1 MTKDNRHHPSRRD
14 FLAKTS
20 MGAASLAASLAATG
34 LSGSAHA
41 QDGKP
46 QGEAKEADS
55 KPSKH
60 LELLFLGTGAAN
72 WPRKY
77 PFKDNNHSRAQVRAM
92 SSMLVNG
99 HILIDC
105 GPTVLDVM
113 KCYDVNPAGI
123 TDILLTHTHSDHLH
137 PGNIMAIANARDTG
151 LGPLKFWGDS
161 EALKKVP
168 DSDRIEKRSIELGK
182 TFKVHG
188 LSMTGL
194 AANHDVHGS
203 KEQCLLYLIES
214 ATKRA
219 LYATDT
225 GWLPTTTWLHIQRKQ
240 LDAIIWDATCGEGK
254 GDYRVFSHNDLT
266 MIRHM
271 NQSLMKG
278 KSLKPD
284 AKIILTH
291 IADSLHPPHDVLEK
305 KLIPEGLI
313 PAYEGMSVVLDKG

>member
-1 MTKDNRHHPSRRD
+1 MKDNVTNPNRRD
-14 FLAKTS
+14 FLTMAS
-20 MGAASLAASLAATG
+20 MGAASLATSLAAAG
-34 LSGSAHA
+34 LPGSAHA
-41 QDGKP
+41 KEGEP
-46 QGEAKEADS
+46 QGESKEADGA
-55 KPSKH
+55 PSKQ

-72 WPRKY
+72 WPLKY
-77 PFKDNNHSRAQVRAM
+77 PFKDKNHPRAKVRAM

-113 KCYDVNPAGI
+113 KCYDVNPAEV

-137 PGNIMAIANARDTG
+137 PGNIMTIANARDAA
-151 LGPLKFWGDS
+151 LGPLKFWGDP

-168 DSDRIEKRSIELGK
+168 DSDRIEKRPVELGK
-182 TFKVHG
+182 SFKVHG

-194 AANHDVHGS
+194 AANHDVHRS

-214 ATKRA
+214 AKKRVF
-219 LYATDT
+219 YATDT

-254 GDYRVFSHNDLT
+254 GDYRVFCHNDLT

-271 NQSLMKG
+271 NQSLVKG
-278 KSLKPD
+278 KALKPN
-284 AKIILTH
+284 AKILLTH
-291 IADSLHPPHDVLEK
+291 IADRLHPPHHVLEK

-313 PAYEGMSVVLDKG
+313 PAYEGMSVVLEAG

>member
-1 MTKDNRHHPSRRD
+1 
-14 FLAKTS
+14 
-20 MGAASLAASLAATG
+20 
-34 LSGSAHA
+34 
-41 QDGKP
+41 
-46 QGEAKEADS
+46 
-55 KPSKH
+55 
-60 LELLFLGTGAAN
+60 
-72 WPRKY
+72 
-77 PFKDNNHSRAQVRAM
+77 M
-92 SSMLVNG
+92 SSMLVNE

-113 KCYDVNPAGI
+113 KCYDVNPAGV

-137 PGNIMAIANARDTG
+137 PGNIMSIANARDAG
-151 LGPLKFWGDS
+151 LGPLKFWGDP

-168 DSDRIEKRSIELGK
+168 DSDRIEKIPVELGK
-182 TFKVHG
+182 SFKVHG

-203 KEQCLLYLIES
+203 KEQCLLYLIEG
-214 ATKRA
+214 ATKRV

-278 KSLKPD
+278 KALKPD

-291 IADSLHPPHDVLEK
+291 IADRLHPPHDVLEK
-305 KLIPEGLI
+305 NLIPEGLI
-313 PAYEGMSVVLDKG
+313 PAYEGMSVVLKQS

>member
-1 MTKDNRHHPSRRD
+1 MMKDSETNPSRRD
-14 FLAKTS
+14 FLAMTS
-20 MGAASLAASLAATG
+20 MGAASLATSVAATS

-41 QDGKP
+41 QEAKS
-46 QGEAKEADS
+46 QGESKQADS
-55 KPSKH
+55 SPSKQ

-77 PFKDNNHSRAQVRAM
+77 PFKDKNHPRAKVRAM
-92 SSMLVNG
+92 SSILVNE

-113 KCYDVNPAGI
+113 KCYDVNPAGV

-137 PGNIMAIANARDTG
+137 PGNIMTIANARDAG
-151 LGPLKFWGDS
+151 LGALKFWGDP

-168 DSDRIEKRSIELGK
+168 DSDRIEKIPIEHGK
-182 TFKVHG
+182 SFQVHG
-188 LSMTGL
+188 LTMTGL

-219 LYATDT
+219 FYATDT

-240 LDAIIWDATCGEGK
+240 LDTIIWDATCGEGK

-278 KSLKPD
+278 KALKPD

-291 IADSLHPPHDVLEK
+291 IADRLHPPHDVLEK

-313 PAYEGMSVVLDKG
+313 PAYEGMSVVLEAG

>member
-1 MTKDNRHHPSRRD
+1 
-14 FLAKTS
+14 
-20 MGAASLAASLAATG
+20 
-34 LSGSAHA
+34 
-41 QDGKP
+41 
-46 QGEAKEADS
+46 
-55 KPSKH
+55 
-60 LELLFLGTGAAN
+60 
-72 WPRKY
+72 
-77 PFKDNNHSRAQVRAM
+77 M

-99 HILIDC
+99 HVLIDC

-113 KCYDVNPAGI
+113 NCYDVDPAGI

-137 PGNIMAIANARDTG
+137 PGNIMSIANGRDAS
-151 LGPLKFWGDS
+151 LGPLKFWGDP

-168 DSDRIEKRSIELGK
+168 DSDRIEKIPVEHGK
-182 TFKVHG
+182 SFQVHG
-188 LSMTGL
+188 LTMTGL

-219 LYATDT
+219 FYATDT
-225 GWLPTTTWLHIQRKQ
+225 GWLPTTTWLHIERKP

-254 GDYRVFSHNDLT
+254 GDPRIFSHNDLT

-271 NQSLMKG
+271 NQTLMQRKL
-278 KSLKPD
+278 LKPD

-291 IADSLHPPHDVLEK
+291 IADRLHPPHHVLEK

-313 PAYEGMSVVLDKG
+313 PAYEGMSLVLEKG

>member
-1 MTKDNRHHPSRRD
+1 
-14 FLAKTS
+14 
-20 MGAASLAASLAATG
+20 
-34 LSGSAHA
+34 
-41 QDGKP
+41 
-46 QGEAKEADS
+46 
-55 KPSKH
+55 
-60 LELLFLGTGAAN
+60 
-72 WPRKY
+72 
-77 PFKDNNHSRAQVRAM
+77 M

-113 KCYDVNPAGI
+113 NCYDVDPAGI

-137 PGNIMAIANARDTG
+137 PGNIMSIANGRDAS
-151 LGPLKFWGDS
+151 LGPLKFWGDP

-168 DSDRIEKRSIELGK
+168 DSDRIEKIPVEHGK
-182 TFKVHG
+182 SFQVHG
-188 LSMTGL
+188 LTMTGL

-219 LYATDT
+219 FYATDT
-225 GWLPTTTWLHIQRKQ
+225 GWLPTTTWLHIERKQ

-254 GDYRVFSHNDLT
+254 GDPRIFSHNDLT

-271 NQSLMKG
+271 NQTLMQRKV
-278 KSLKPD
+278 LKPD

-291 IADSLHPPHDVLEK
+291 IADRLHPPHHVLEK